1 MSSKFILYSYSIFFF
16 IPSILLSYK
25 TERYWEPSRR
35 IRENGKKRGWIV
47 KKKKHWKTSMTNKKA
62 RPGIL
67 RRHER
72 TSRARKTREWLDAT
86 RWGREER
93 TGCYLLAIFFHSF
106 FLDLSLS
113 LSLRRSLSSSPFQP
127 NVHRERE
134 RKREIPTVEEYPR
147 VAGQEWQR
155 EWQSGWSYTLDPEGM
170 QRSTVERESNER
182 VVLPRLV

>member
-1 MSSKFILYSYSIFFF
+1 MFDRKCFNHGSLRWCRILPKIEQSQNIFSYRRIFIKLLNNNLQFIFQIYIILLFYFFFF
-16 IPSILLSYK
+16 ILSILLSWK
-25 TERYWEPSRR
+25 TERYREPSRR

-47 KKKKHWKTSMTNKKA
+47 KKKKKHWKTSMTNKKA

-106 FLDLSLS
+106 FLDLSLF
-113 LSLRRSLSSSPFQP
+113 LSLWRSLSSSPFQP
-127 NVHRERE
+127 NVHRER
-134 RKREIPTVEEYPR
+134 
-147 VAGQEWQR
+147 A
-155 EWQSGWSYTLDPEGM
+155 
-170 QRSTVERESNER
+170 
-182 VVLPRLV
+182 